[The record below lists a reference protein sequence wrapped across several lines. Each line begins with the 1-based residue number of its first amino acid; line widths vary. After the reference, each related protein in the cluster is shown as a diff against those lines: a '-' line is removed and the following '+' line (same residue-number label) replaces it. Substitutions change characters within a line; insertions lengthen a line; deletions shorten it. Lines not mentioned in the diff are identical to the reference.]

1 MNHEYDDIIDLP
13 PHKSL
18 NRKQM
23 SNYDRAAQFAP
34 FAALTGYGDMI
45 QETSRIVSSE
55 IELSDNQIDELNFK
69 LSTLKEHL
77 DTQPQV
83 SITYF
88 VPDEKKEG
96 GSYQKE
102 FVTIIK
108 IDALSQTITT
118 TTSIIP
124 IQHVIEVESDLFQG
138 GNEID
143 V

>member
-124 IQHVIEVESDLFQG
+124 IQHVSEVESDLFQG